1 MPFRAQTI
9 ALQSL
14 MPIPPQPQFFLIRN
28 AQHVYFFSLLK
39 KLLAKPVT
47 ILNICG
53 IITTFKSNISDVN
66 RHQLG
71 EFEEIVMLT
80 VGILYK
86 EAYGVAIID
95 EIEVRQNRKVSI
107 GALQTVLRRLEDK
120 GYLTSE
126 FGEAT
131 SVRGGKRKRYFSLT
145 TLGSRILRETQE
157 QRVEMFK
164 AIPRMAFPKS

>member
-1 MPFRAQTI
+1 
-9 ALQSL
+9 
-14 MPIPPQPQFFLIRN
+14 
-28 AQHVYFFSLLK
+28 V
-39 KLLAKPVT
+39 
-47 ILNICG
+47 G
-53 IITTFKSNISDVN
+53 

-86 EAYGVAIID
+86 EAYGIAIID
-95 EIEVRQNRKVSI
+95 EMETRLERKVSI

-131 SVRGGKRKRYFSLT
+131 KVRGGKRKRFFSLT
-145 TLGSRILRETQE
+145 NLGSRVLRETQE
-157 QRVEMFK
+157 QRSDLFK
-164 AIPRMAFPKS
+164 SIPRLAFPKQ

>member
-1 MPFRAQTI
+1 M
-9 ALQSL
+9 
-14 MPIPPQPQFFLIRN
+14 
-28 AQHVYFFSLLK
+28 
-39 KLLAKPVT
+39 
-47 ILNICG
+47 
-53 IITTFKSNISDVN
+53 N

-95 EIEVRQNRKVSI
+95 EMEQRLKRKVSI

-126 FGEAT
+126 FGEA
-131 SVRGGKRKRYFSLT
+131 SNVRGGKRKRYFSLT
-145 TLGSRILRETQE
+145 TLGTRVLRETQE
-157 QRVEMFK
+157 QRVELFK
-164 AIPRMAFPKS
+164 AIPRVAFPKS

>member
-1 MPFRAQTI
+1 M
-9 ALQSL
+9 S
-14 MPIPPQPQFFLIRN
+14 
-28 AQHVYFFSLLK
+28 
-39 KLLAKPVT
+39 
-47 ILNICG
+47 
-53 IITTFKSNISDVN
+53 

-95 EIEVRQNRKVSI
+95 EIETRLNRKVSI
-107 GALQTVLRRLEDK
+107 GALQTVLRRLEGK

-131 SVRGGKRKRYFSLT
+131 NVRGGKRKRYFSLT
-145 TLGSRILRETQE
+145 TLGSRVLRETQE
-157 QRVEMFK
+157 QRQEMFK
-164 AIPRMAFPKS
+164 AIPRVAFPKS

>member
-1 MPFRAQTI
+1 M
-9 ALQSL
+9 S
-14 MPIPPQPQFFLIRN
+14 
-28 AQHVYFFSLLK
+28 
-39 KLLAKPVT
+39 
-47 ILNICG
+47 
-53 IITTFKSNISDVN
+53 

-71 EFEEIVMLT
+71 DFEEMVMLT

-95 EIEVRQNRKVSI
+95 EMESRLKRKVSI
-107 GALQTVLRRLEDK
+107 GALQTVLRRLENK

-131 SVRGGKRKRYFSLT
+131 NVRGGKRKRYFSLT
-145 TLGSRILRETQE
+145 NLGSRILRETQE
-157 QRVEMFK
+157 QRQQMFK